1 LDVWP
6 ELRKR
11 WYEVIRT
18 WSWLVARIGDVD
30 TSIAGWGFESKNES
44 VFDWSV
50 GGVGEGGLV
59 GKGEAKK
66 AWVLEAVCGGD
77 GIDDREATE

>member
-1 LDVWP
+1 LQLYLDVWP

-30 TSIAGWGFESKNES
+30 VDI
-44 VFDWSV
+44 V
-50 GGVGEGGLV
+50 G
-59 GKGEAKK
+59 
-66 AWVLEAVCGGD
+66 
-77 GIDDREATE
+77 

>member
-1 LDVWP
+1 ML
-6 ELRKR
+6 
-11 WYEVIRT
+11 I
-18 WSWLVARIGDVD
+18 SWVSVGVD